1 MEKILYLRSDK
12 TVLRRDD
19 KIVKIFSG
27 SYSKADVLNEAL
39 NQARAE
45 ETNLNVPTVYE
56 VTKADGK
63 WAIVSQYIEGKTL
76 RAMMEEN
83 PEKREEYL
91 DYFIG
96 LQMAIHAEKCP
107 LLIRMRDK
115 LRRKIADAE
124 DIEAT
129 TRYDLIDRLER
140 MPTHYKVCH
149 GDFNPTNAVFTE
161 EGEEYLLDFSH
172 AAAGDPLTDAAITYL
187 YFYLREGERAAE
199 EYLGIFL
206 AESGAGEAEAK
217 KRLPLAAAVWLLR
230 ANEEEKEKLLPFLK
244 NAAETA

>member
-1 MEKILYLRSDK
+1 MKAHPEKRKEYLGMLVRLQISVHEK
-12 TVLRRDD
+12 ACGLLPRLTD
-19 KIVKIFSG
+19 KIGRGIALAK
-27 SYSKADVLNEAL
+27 SYGADGAAL
-39 NQARAE
+39 N
-45 ETNLNVPTVYE
+45 
-56 VTKADGK
+56 
-63 WAIVSQYIEGKTL
+63 AIVSTL
-76 RAMMEEN
+76 
-83 PEKREEYL
+83 PEKNC
-91 DYFIG
+91 F
-96 LQMAIHAEKCP
+96 
-107 LLIRMRDK
+107 
-115 LRRKIADAE
+115 
-124 DIEAT
+124 
-129 TRYDLIDRLER
+129 
-140 MPTHYKVCH
+140 CH

>member
-96 LQMAIHAEKCP
+96 LQMTIHAEKCP

-140 MPTHYKVCH
+140 RPQRRRT
-149 GDFNPTNAVFTE
+149 
-161 EGEEYLLDFSH
+161 
-172 AAAGDPLTDAAITYL
+172 AA
-187 YFYLREGERAAE
+187 
-199 EYLGIFL
+199 
-206 AESGAGEAEAK
+206 
-217 KRLPLAAAVWLLR
+217 
-230 ANEEEKEKLLPFLK
+230 
-244 NAAETA
+244 

>member
-149 GDFNPTNAVFTE
+149 GDFNPSNVIITA
-161 EGEEYLLDFSH
+161 EGKPYIVDWVYATQGCASADVAYSYLLFCQSD
-172 AAAGDPLTDAAITYL
+172 GDAFAERYLDRYAEKSGTDKSYIKRWIPIVACANLTQNRAIDRKM
-187 YFYLREGERAAE
+187 F
-199 EYLGIFL
+199 
-206 AESGAGEAEAK
+206 
-217 KRLPLAAAVWLLR
+217 AVW
-230 ANEEEKEKLLPFLK
+230 AHVNE
-244 NAAETA
+244 